1 MATSV
6 LLGACSQ
13 SEVKESNVETPVPT
27 PIIGRSDMKIPEGRM
42 TPEALWAMGRIAGI
56 NVSPD
61 GNKIVY
67 SVGYYSV
74 PENKS
79 NREIFVMN
87 ADGSDNRQINQTQF
101 SQNED
106 KCNKKEKIVV
116 NKGEILSR
124 G

>member
-13 SEVKESNVETPVPT
+13 PEVKETNAETAPATPV
-27 PIIGRSDMKIPEGRM
+27 IGRSDMKIPEGRM
-42 TPEALWAMGRIAGI
+42 TPEALWAMGRIAGA

-79 NREIFVMN
+79 NREILVRSLLNKMN
-87 ADGSDNRQINQTQF
+87 HY
-101 SQNED
+101 
-106 KCNKKEKIVV
+106 
-116 NKGEILSR
+116 
-124 G
+124 

>member
-67 SVGYYSV
+67 SVSGLSSKRYSRKK
-74 PENKS
+74 NLIKS
-79 NREIFVMN
+79 
-87 ADGSDNRQINQTQF
+87 
-101 SQNED
+101 
-106 KCNKKEKIVV
+106 C
-116 NKGEILSR
+116 
-124 G
+124 